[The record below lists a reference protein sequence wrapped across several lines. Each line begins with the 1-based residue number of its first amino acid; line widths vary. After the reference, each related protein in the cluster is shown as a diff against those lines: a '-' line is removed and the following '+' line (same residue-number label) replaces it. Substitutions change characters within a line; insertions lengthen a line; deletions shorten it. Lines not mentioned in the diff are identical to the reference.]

1 LGILFIYLDNC
12 IQKYTNTYILLLKG
26 GNKMKKAV
34 QDNQF
39 KVAVCKRCH
48 DEKKVD
54 RFGLCQTCHAEV
66 DYEYANLYR
75 IKTMDH

>member
-1 LGILFIYLDNC
+1 
-12 IQKYTNTYILLLKG
+12 
-26 GNKMKKAV
+26 MKKAT

>member
-1 LGILFIYLDNC
+1 MKYILFN
-12 IQKYTNTYILLLKG
+12 KG
-26 GNKMKKAV
+26 GKRMKKAV
-34 QDNQF
+34 RDNQF

>member
-1 LGILFIYLDNC
+1 
-12 IQKYTNTYILLLKG
+12 
-26 GNKMKKAV
+26 MKKSV
-34 QDNQF
+34 QDNEF
-39 KVAVCKRCH
+39 KTVAVCKRCH